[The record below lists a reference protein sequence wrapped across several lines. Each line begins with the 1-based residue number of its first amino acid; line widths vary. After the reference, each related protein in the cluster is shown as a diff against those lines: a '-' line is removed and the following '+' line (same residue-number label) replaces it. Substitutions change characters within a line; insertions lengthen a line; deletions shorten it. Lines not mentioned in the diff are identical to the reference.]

1 MTDSILLTPGPTQ
14 VPERARQAMAR
25 ALIHHRTP
33 AFTQVMRAV
42 QRGLKWLYQ
51 TEQDVLALTCSGTG
65 TFEAAMINFSRKDD
79 TIVCIGGGK
88 FGERWAEIGRAYG
101 MRVLEMELEWGQA
114 ATPDALGALLAANPE
129 VRMVT
134 VCASETSSGVYHPVE
149 QLCQVVRQQTP
160 EALTVV
166 DGITAVGV
174 HPLPM
179 DAWGIDVLVTGSQKA
194 LSVPPG
200 MGFLAA
206 SARAWARQADSDH
219 PKYYLDLARERA
231 KQDNGQTAFT
241 PAISVA
247 LALEVVLQM
256 MQEEGLE
263 SIHDRH
269 RTHARAA
276 RAAVVA
282 MGLEPLTDSPS
293 FATTAA
299 LLPEGIDAPSVVK
312 TCRDVYGVTMA
323 GGQDHLK
330 PRLVRI
336 GHLGFVSSYDVLA
349 GLSALER
356 ALRDHGHEAPPGAG
370 LTAAQEVYL
379 TSAPR

>member
-1 MTDSILLTPGPTQ
+1 MTDSILLAPGPTQ

-33 AFTQVMRAV
+33 EFTRVMRAV
-42 QRGLKWLYQ
+42 QKGLKWLYQ
-51 TEQDVLALTCSGTG
+51 TEQNVLALTCSGTG
-65 TFEAAMINFSRKDD
+65 TFEAAMINFTRKSD
-79 TIVCIGGGK
+79 TILCIGGGK

-101 MRVLEMELEWGQA
+101 MNVIEMTLQWGQA
-114 ATPDALGALLAANPE
+114 ATPEALRALLAE
-129 VRMVT
+129 HSDVTMVT
-134 VCASETSSGVYHPVE
+134 VCASETSSGVCHPIEALSSVIH
-149 QLCQVVRQQTP
+149 THAP
-160 EALTVV
+160 EALVVV

-206 SARAWARQADSDH
+206 SERAWSRQADSDH
-219 PKYYLDLARERA
+219 PKYYFDLARERA
-231 KQDNGQTAFT
+231 KQAGGQTAFT

-247 LALEVVLQM
+247 LALEVVLDM
-256 MQEEGLE
+256 MQEEGLD
-263 SIHDRH
+263 SIHLRH

-299 LLPEGIDAPSVVK
+299 LLPEGIDAPGVVK
-312 TCRDVYGVTMA
+312 TCRDTFGVTMA

-336 GHLGFVSSYDVLA
+336 GHLGFISSYDVLA
-349 GLSALER
+349 GISALER
-356 ALRDHGHEAPPGAG
+356 ALAHHGHALSPGVG
-370 LTAAQEVYL
+370 LSAAQAIYSEV
-379 TSAPR
+379 SF

>member
-1 MTDSILLTPGPTQ
+1 MTDSILLAPGPTQ

-33 AFTQVMRAV
+33 EFTRVMRAV
-42 QRGLKWLYQ
+42 QQGLKWLYQ
-51 TEQDVLALTCSGTG
+51 TQQDVLALTCSGTG
-65 TFEAAMINFSRKDD
+65 TFEAAMINFTRKRD
-79 TIVCIGGGK
+79 TIACIGGGK
-88 FGERWAEIGRAYG
+88 FGERWAEIGRAYE
-101 MRVLEMELEWGQA
+101 MNVLDLTFEWGQA
-114 ATPDALGALLAANPE
+114 ASPEALRALLIAHPE
-129 VRMVT
+129 VTMVT

-149 QLCQVVRQQTP
+149 ALSAVVHECTP
-160 EALTVV
+160 EALFVV

-200 MGFLAA
+200 MGFVAA
-206 SARAWARQADSDH
+206 SERAWARQADSDH

-231 KQDNGQTAFT
+231 KQAKGQTAFT

-247 LALEVVLQM
+247 LALEVVLEM

-263 SIHDRH
+263 SIHTRH

-276 RAAVVA
+276 RAAAVA

-293 FATTAA
+293 FATTAV
-299 LLPEGIDAPSVVK
+299 LLPEGVDAPGVVK
-312 TCRDVYGVTMA
+312 TCRDTYGVTMA

-336 GHLGFVSSYDVLA
+336 GHLGFISSYDVLA

-356 ALRDHGHEAPPGAG
+356 ALVDHGHTLRTGAG
-370 LTAAQEVYL
+370 LSAAQEVYL
-379 TSAPR
+379 EVSF